1 VSVSSTSTPFYC
13 STSPAC
19 AVPVKAT
26 IAAAAAQ
33 LFKVLILFAPSV
45 DQAIIRSKKQ
55 FSPPARLNVIEIQ

>member
-1 VSVSSTSTPFYC
+1 
-13 STSPAC
+13 
-19 AVPVKAT
+19 VPVKAT